1 MRGVVCF
8 ELSSGLLYCY
18 HTHHH
23 NKFGTFPEWGTEL
36 VKEILMKTKK
46 KYEFGAGLHSRIP
59 QSYKV
64 MIVWA
69 ALDQGTM
76 KAFWKSVKGVCPKDA
91 KSATQIRKDALD
103 KFKTILFPCKQNCN
117 FKLLSVTWER
127 LLFSRLSSF
136 DNNYN

>member
-1 MRGVVCF
+1 
-8 ELSSGLLYCY
+8 
-18 HTHHH
+18 
-23 NKFGTFPEWGTEL
+23 
-36 VKEILMKTKK
+36 MKTKK

-103 KFKTILFPCKQNCN
+103 KFKAMLKKKKFKKTHNFCGMDYIFPDW
-117 FKLLSVTWER
+117 FKTNVKPFLK
-127 LLFSRLSSF
+127 
-136 DNNYN
+136 